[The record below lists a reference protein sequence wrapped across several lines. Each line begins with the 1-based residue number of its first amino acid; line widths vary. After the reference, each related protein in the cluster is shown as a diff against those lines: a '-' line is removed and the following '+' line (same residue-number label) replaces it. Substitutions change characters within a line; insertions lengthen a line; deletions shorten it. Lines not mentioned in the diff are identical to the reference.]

1 LGGPNLAVAIWDV
14 IDGKRRAIG
23 SSRAAHAD

>member
-14 IDGKRRAIG
+14 IEGKRHATD
-23 SSRAAHAD
+23 SSRAHAD